1 MNHLWRLVIF
11 SLLQPLHS
19 LAPKVRSYGFAR
31 ALATCRV
38 QSPQLIWVCKATT
51 SLKTSKVQ
59 LFANTKGVSSNWNE
73 ARYLVS
79 QGMESFRRG
88 RVTESVDLFD
98 QADSLVPDGS
108 LHPYLWQRGISL
120 YYVNRLQDA
129 SDQFRSDVKVNPN
142 DVEEIVWDI
151 AAQLRLRPSDFPVS
165 TQMTLP
171 PGARER
177 NKVMV
182 RTFVWTLKYCNLLTA
197 KKFFREKEISKP
209 AALRI
214 ADGSIQT
221 VSWRRN

>member
-1 MNHLWRLVIF
+1 MNHLRRLVIF
-11 SLLQPLHS
+11 SLLQTLLS
-19 LAPKVRSYGFAR
+19 LALEVRSYGFAR
-31 ALATCRV
+31 TSVTYRV
-38 QSPQLIWVCKATT
+38 QSSQFICVFKKATT
-51 SLKTSKVQ
+51 SLQTSKVA
-59 LFANTKGVSSNWNE
+59 LFANPTSGSSNRNE

-88 RVTESVDLFD
+88 KFIESVDFFD
-98 QADSLVPDGS
+98 QADSLLPDGS

-120 YYVNRLQDA
+120 YYANRFQDA

-177 NKVMV
+177 NEVMV
-182 RTFVWTLKYCNLLTA
+182 RTFVWTLK
-197 KKFFREKEISKP
+197 
-209 AALRI
+209 
-214 ADGSIQT
+214 
-221 VSWRRN
+221 